1 MENFALQEK
10 IRAYVA
16 GELNPEE
23 MEALRREA
31 AKSPEL
37 AEELRFS
44 KKLNQA
50 LTHKDLLEVRG
61 IIGGIIALEG
71 LPPDASATGT
81 GWGWRGLLWGLL
93 AATALSVGVYVT
105 GNQLDWWQ
113 SSAQRLANQ
122 YLQPME
128 NVLFTEQ
135 ADMSADDL
143 RLGMEAYDRMEY
155 DVAVERLNRYY
166 TQTKDANVGLF
177 LGISHLLNGQ
187 AQKALLVLQ
196 VIDNKMEGPAQEAAR
211 WYLALAY
218 LQNGDSQKAT
228 AILQALP
235 ADGLY
240 GAVAQKLLQDLK

>member
-31 AKSPEL
+31 AESPEL

-44 KKLNQA
+44 QKLNQA

-71 LPPDASATGT
+71 LPPDASATG
-81 GWGWRGLLWGLL
+81 WGWRGLLWGLL
-93 AATALSVGVYVT
+93 AAMVLFIGVYIA
-105 GNQLDWWQ
+105 GNQLDWWK
-113 SSAQRLANQ
+113 SSAQRLADR
-122 YLQPME
+122 YVQPME

-135 ADMSADDL
+135 ADMAADDL

-166 TQTKDANVGLF
+166 SQTKDANVGLF

-187 AQKALLVLQ
+187 AQKALSVLQ
-196 VIDNKMEGPAQEAAR
+196 IVDNQMEGPAREAAR

-218 LQNGDSQKAT
+218 LQNGDTQKAM

-240 GAVAQKLLQDLK
+240 SADAQELLQDLK